1 MPSPPPSALAR
12 GGAQPSTATACP
24 DVRASDLVLTQLI
37 PGAPIGG
44 DDDAA
49 ASTVNLGCDEIG
61 LRLPPVRLSCMQG
74 ATLSLLWITPT
85 SPGTALSS
93 LGRRAQNQL
102 CTKNGS
108 IHELCNTAT
117 DEAINR
123 GAILPDRAP
132 DGRCRG

>member
-1 MPSPPPSALAR
+1 MSVCGAAWLDCCGAQRGAFCPLAAGLGARRTLPPSV
-12 GGAQPSTATACP
+12 TA
-24 DVRASDLVLTQLI
+24 VRVL
-37 PGAPIGG
+37 
-44 DDDAA
+44 
-49 ASTVNLGCDEIG
+49 
-61 LRLPPVRLSCMQG
+61 QG
-74 ATLSLLWITPT
+74 RAGQVQRSSVW
-85 SPGTALSS
+85 GTALSS

-123 GAILPDRAP
+123 GAIWPDRAP